1 MDTAVKPR
9 YDPSVVKSLNPLK
22 LGILVSGR
30 GSNMDAVI
38 RACAQKEIA
47 ATIQLVLSNKADAPA
62 LAKAQSA
69 GIKTV
74 IIPAIKGEIREDY
87 DTRLVHELKNNQV
100 ELVVLAGFM
109 RLISSKLLEAFPNRI
124 INIHPSLLPLFPGL
138 HAQKQA
144 LDAGVPVSGCTV
156 HFVDGGCDTGP
167 IILQAQVPIEKN
179 DTEETLAA
187 RILLEEHK
195 ILPKAIDLIAKNKV
209 KASS

>member
-1 MDTAVKPR
+1 M
-9 YDPSVVKSLNPLK
+9 LK

-38 RACAQKEIA
+38 RACAKKEII
-47 ATIQLVLSNKADAPA
+47 ATIQVVLSNKADAPA
-62 LAKAQSA
+62 LAKAQAA

-74 IIPAIKGEIREDY
+74 IVPAIKGEIREDY
-87 DTRLVHELKNNQV
+87 DTRLVHELKKNQV

-144 LDAGVPVSGCTV
+144 LDAGVKVSGCTV

-167 IILQAQVPIEKN
+167 IILQTQVPIEKN

-187 RILLEEHK
+187 RILVEEHK